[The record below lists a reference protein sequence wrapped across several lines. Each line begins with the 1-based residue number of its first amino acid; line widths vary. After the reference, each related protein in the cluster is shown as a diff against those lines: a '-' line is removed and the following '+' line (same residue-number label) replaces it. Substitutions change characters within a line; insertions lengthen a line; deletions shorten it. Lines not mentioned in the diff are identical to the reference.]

1 MTSGSLGVRTALRC
15 KAFLKI
21 PKPADRRRDRLRW
34 CTILQ
39 CLGKLYVLLLGI
51 TISSEMFLRAV
62 GEATTACP
70 DEQTVFVWDKL
81 LEDDGA
87 STVWP

>member
-1 MTSGSLGVRTALRC
+1 M
-15 KAFLKI
+15 
-21 PKPADRRRDRLRW
+21 
-34 CTILQ
+34 
-39 CLGKLYVLLLGI
+39 LLLGI

-62 GEATTACP
+62 GEGTRACP

-87 STVWP
+87 STV